1 MTTVWRL
8 STANGLLLAGYFIPS
23 WVRAALKIL
32 AEPIRGLYDTA
43 NIAPA
48 MLVSDEFHLLA
59 QGTLRFAWLL
69 ALAKLTVAAFFAVSA
84 ALTVKAVI
92 TRRDEGREAL
102 ALALVL
108 GSIMSIASMAI
119 AVRVGEPSALHLH
132 ATESL
137 LLLGTAV
144 LMLFEA
150 PEAAVMAE
158 PALAHT
164 APSAFTGSASLST
177 QP

>member
-1 MTTVWRL
+1 MTTIWRL
-8 STANGLLLAGYFIPS
+8 SAANGLLLAGYFIPT

-69 ALAKLTVAAFFAVSA
+69 AVAKLTVAAFFAISA
-84 ALTVKAVI
+84 ALTLRAVI

-108 GSIMSIASMAI
+108 GGILSLASMAI
-119 AVRVGEPSALHLH
+119 AVHVGEHSALRLH

-144 LMLFEA
+144 LMLF
-150 PEAAVMAE
+150 
-158 PALAHT
+158 
-164 APSAFTGSASLST
+164 
-177 QP
+177 

>member
-1 MTTVWRL
+1 MTTAWRL
-8 STANGLLLAGYFIPS
+8 SAANGLLLAAYFIPA
-23 WVRAALKIL
+23 WLQAALKIF

-48 MLVSDEFHLLA
+48 MLVSDDFHLLA

-84 ALTVKAVI
+84 GLTVRGVI

-102 ALALVL
+102 ALALIL
-108 GSIMSIASMAI
+108 GGLISLTSMLI
-119 AVRVGEPSALHLH
+119 AVHVGEPSALHLH

-144 LMLFEA
+144 LMLFEGSEVA
-150 PEAAVMAE
+150 VDAAAQE
-158 PALAHT
+158 SPAATAGLA
-164 APSAFTGSASLST
+164 GSASFSV
-177 QP
+177 